1 MMSKTNKTKIHALY
15 NEEILFPDFAPITP
29 KDNFLHDLRGKKEK
43 YKRYLG
49 SPLRYA
55 GGKSWAVGYVIE
67 KLPDNID
74 RLISPF
80 FGGGSIEI
88 AIAKELGIQVLGFEI
103 FDILVNYWKI
113 QIEKPEDLYNELS
126 KLNPTKET
134 YNIIKE
140 ELKKHWEGK
149 IKLPP
154 LKLAAYYYFNH
165 NLSYGP
171 GFLGWMSSVYA
182 DKNMYQR
189 LLERVKNF
197 NVKNIK
203 VECDSF
209 ENVIPLYKNDF
220 LYCDPPYYLGGDST
234 VFKGL
239 YPQRN
244 FPIHHNNFNHEL
256 LKDLLLDHKGGFILS
271 YNDTPTIRDWYKDF
285 EIIELSI
292 NYTMGQGET
301 RIGVNRR
308 NKNANHIKETQE
320 LLIVKNY

>member
-140 ELKKHWEGK
+140 
-149 IKLPP
+149 
-154 LKLAAYYYFNH
+154 A
-165 NLSYGP
+165 
-171 GFLGWMSSVYA
+171 
-182 DKNMYQR
+182 
-189 LLERVKNF
+189 
-197 NVKNIK
+197 
-203 VECDSF
+203 
-209 ENVIPLYKNDF
+209 
-220 LYCDPPYYLGGDST
+220 LGG
-234 VFKGL
+234 
-239 YPQRN
+239 
-244 FPIHHNNFNHEL
+244 
-256 LKDLLLDHKGGFILS
+256 
-271 YNDTPTIRDWYKDF
+271 
-285 EIIELSI
+285 
-292 NYTMGQGET
+292 
-301 RIGVNRR
+301 
-308 NKNANHIKETQE
+308 
-320 LLIVKNY
+320 